1 MKRFRPKYL
10 GGFSSGVELED
21 ALRTV
26 KEPYYAVVA
35 RSNTGKSSLI
45 NALLGENMALVS
57 NTPGRTR
64 CAHLFQGQG
73 YHLIDLPGY
82 GYASGGG
89 TEEMSRIISETLLV
103 DVTEG
108 DSSRPPLRVL
118 QLMDANR
125 ASTYIIKDELMIHS
139 LLENKIP
146 YRTVLTKGDCLSQSE
161 LKKLK
166 LLFPDN
172 SAWMTSA
179 KNNWGIADLREKLQR
194 GF

>member
-1 MKRFRPKYL
+1 M
-10 GGFSSGVELED
+10 GGFNSGAELEEV
-21 ALRTV
+21 LRTV

-45 NALLGENMALVS
+45 NALLGENLALVS

-103 DVTEG
+103 DVEDEAG
-108 DSSRPPLRVL
+108 RPPLRVL

-125 ASTYIIKDELMIHS
+125 ASRYIIKDELMVHS
-139 LLENKIP
+139 LLENKIRF
-146 YRTVLTKGDCLSQSE
+146 RTVLTKGDCLSQPE
-161 LKKLK
+161 LKRLK